1 MDFDTLN
8 SFLLKKAGTK
18 LELPFGPETLVYKVV
33 GRIYATIAW
42 EADPMRLNLKCDPEE
57 AIALREQYP
66 AITPGYHMSKIHW
79 NTISMD
85 DTVPDEKI
93 IHMINESYR
102 LVVAIMPKR
111 LFKILVNIVE
121 KEKQKKKAEN

>member
-1 MDFDTLN
+1 MDFDTIN
-8 SFLLKKAGTK
+8 SFLLNKAGTK

-42 EADPMRLNLKCDPEE
+42 EAEPLRISLKSDPVK
-57 AIALREQYP
+57 AVALREQYP

-79 NTISMD
+79 NTITID
-85 DTVPDEKI
+85 GTVPDEEI

-121 KEKQKKKAEN
+121 KEKRNREAEQ